1 MSELM
6 PAVASLKKQLSE
18 KQVDYFC
25 GTLVPAAVATVTFIG
40 PFQGRLI
47 VWNMTLAALAHGRK
61 AVSTGITGGMASTV
75 AGYAQPYIE
84 ISVGVEGV
92 HMLRVGLDLAEIDEP
107 AIRKTIIMIRNYKR
121 LELGRMAFG
130 GVVA

>member
-47 VWNMTLAALAHGRK
+47 VWNMTLAALAYGRK
-61 AVSTGITGGMASTV
+61 AVSTGITGLDSTV

-130 GVVA
+130 SALT